1 MRGVVA
7 ARLRACASGWRSL
20 TARRAPVVLA
30 TAMVSLACVL
40 LLPGASAFGATG
52 HKLEAQLTEAPTGT
66 PLGAPE
72 GLAVD
77 QKGDVF
83 VADATRGLIDEYGS
97 SGQLKT
103 QFGAGAFQ
111 AGVSLPGIAVD
122 EASGDVYVIEEPSVL
137 HVFKPNG
144 TGGYEPLSTWEGAH
158 LPAGFEGFGELG
170 GVAVSSGEVYLAD
183 RGNGTVDVFKTSAG
197 QEGEF
202 VTFVTGKP
210 EFEEPDAVAV
220 NSTTHQVYVG
230 DSRLFEEAGG
240 VEVFKEEAP
249 GTFKFEHSI
258 SGKKTPAKE
267 IAELDSVSFDPA
279 TGDVYVAE
287 RLGRAVDQFN
297 AAGTWTGSLTGT
309 EPGQLFGEPA
319 SVAVAPG
326 STFELYV
333 ADTQRAVVDKFGPT
347 VTVPSVKTL
356 PAPPESAF
364 KRGTA
369 PTFEVELR
377 GRINPEGKEAEYRFE
392 YEEERAFDETGTFKG
407 QTHLNSAG
415 SGSTEVKV
423 GAIAVGLKPETAYV
437 FRITGKNENGESHG
451 VIVRGLEPPSAV
463 AALSTGAP
471 TNVLSESATLTG
483 SLDPEGLETQYH
495 FEYGLTTFYGKKTAT
510 VTTKEPTPVAAEA
523 PITELTP
530 NTTYHVRLVASNAW
544 GTTFGED
551 VTFTTSGPPRV
562 SGESSEPNGHTGETI
577 KAKVNPDKLDTHY
590 HFEYGETTA
599 YGTNVPSPGP
609 EEDIGSGATAVPVSA
624 KLENLKL
631 ATTYHFRVV
640 AENSAGRTVG
650 PDQQFTT
657 VLIESESATEVT
669 GEGATLQAQINP
681 LGAPATYHFEYGE
694 TTAGET
700 SFPDQPVPSGGGDQT
715 VSQVLANLRANTT
728 YHYHVVVDVSG
739 FGTASGPD
747 RTFTTHNAATTPQ
760 LPDGRQYEMV
770 SPPEKHGGYIEG
782 IGIGGGLVQASE
794 GGDAFG
800 YTVQGTIT
808 EDAEGNRSPEVQQV
822 LATRSPGGWS
832 SQEIVGPHEH
842 AAGLEGLGPAEYLKF
857 SPELSLSLV
866 EPPNFGHTPLAEPP
880 LSPPQTEA
888 ERGHQ
893 EKTIYLRNNV
903 RANGE
908 PVPPAPAE
916 AAIYAEAKHQG
927 EVLAAERGEG
937 AAKPGYLPLVSLL
950 NVKEGTPFGGT
961 IVTSGEEG
969 GIKGVRQAMVALEAS
984 PDLSHVVIESGVPLA
999 PKGSPP
1005 ACRVEGFFPSCLYEW
1020 GEVDGKRGQLQLVSV
1035 LPSGEPET
1043 EHPVELGHGPK
1054 TIEHQAGGFNLRHA
1068 ISTDGSRV
1076 VWTTEETIQNG
1087 VQGFG
1092 HLYLTNTAKQPA
1104 ESIQLD
1110 LPTEGAIEGEAGQA
1124 LYQLANS
1131 DDSKIFFTD
1140 TQRLTPD
1147 STAAPEGHG
1156 IGAAPPQP
1164 DLYECEVVE
1173 TGGKL
1178 ACNLRDLTVDHNGGE
1193 SAAVQGSV
1201 LGVSED
1207 GSYVYLVADGVLG
1220 NGTEE
1225 GAAPGNCRSF
1235 RSAATVPPA
1244 GTTCNLYVLHESG
1257 GSWTTKFIARLSSED
1272 APDWLNPN
1280 HLRAALVNQTS
1291 RVSPNGNFLAFMSD
1305 RSLTGYDNT
1314 DVNEETGRHA
1324 DEEVFLYDATSSTP
1338 LRCASCDPS
1347 GARPRGILDTP
1358 LGGEGKGLAVDRPGI
1373 WAFEPL
1379 PSGVDVNGGVAHWLA
1394 ANVPGW
1400 TPTST
1405 FESRN
1410 QARYLTDDGRVF
1422 FNSADPLVPQVS
1434 VPTRPETISGKTA
1447 QVGVEN
1453 VYEYERNGTGSC
1465 ARETGCVSLISD
1477 GSSPHESA
1485 FLDAS
1490 TTGSDVFL
1498 LTAAPLVPQSDH
1510 DPELDVYDA
1519 RECGASQCVP
1529 PPPPPSQQCEE
1540 TVSCRPGSSSP
1551 QTFVAPPSS
1560 ALSGAGNLVPP
1571 KNGVKPITVKKLT
1584 RAQMLAKAL
1593 KACGKLPH
1601 KTRAQKHKQAKC
1613 RAQAKKKYGPKQK
1626 AKPKKK
1632 SKKQGKK

>member
-1 MRGVVA
+1 
-7 ARLRACASGWRSL
+7 
-20 TARRAPVVLA
+20 VLA
-30 TAMVSLACVL
+30 TAVASLACVL
-40 LLPGASAFGATG
+40 FLPGASAFGATG

-97 SGQLKT
+97 SGELKT

-111 AGVSLPGIAVD
+111 AGVSLPAIAVD

-137 HVFKPNG
+137 RVFKPNG
-144 TGGYEPLSTWEGAH
+144 TGGYELISTWEGAH

-183 RGNGTVDVFKTSAG
+183 RGNGTVDVFKTSGG

-202 VTFVTGKP
+202 VTFVSGKP

-220 NSTTHQVYVG
+220 NSTTHQIYVG
-230 DSRLFEEAGG
+230 DPSLSEEAGG
-240 VEVFKEEAP
+240 VEVFKEETP
-249 GTFKFEHSI
+249 GTFKFEHTI

-267 IAELDSVSFDPA
+267 IAELASVAVDPA

-297 AAGTWTGSLTGT
+297 AAGTWIGWLTGT
-309 EPGQLFGEPA
+309 KPGQLFGEPT

-326 STFELYV
+326 SKFELYV
-333 ADTQRAVVDKFGPT
+333 ADTARAVVDKFGPS
-347 VTVPSVKTL
+347 VTVPFVKTL
-356 PAPPESAF
+356 PAPTESAF

-369 PTFEVELR
+369 PTFEVELK
-377 GRINPEGKEAEYRFE
+377 GKINPEGKEAEYHFE
-392 YEEERAFDETGTFKG
+392 YEEEKAFDETGTFKG
-407 QTHLNSAG
+407 QTASNSAG

-451 VIVRGLEPPSAV
+451 VIVRGLQPPAAV

-495 FEYGLTTFYGKKTAT
+495 FEYGLTKFYGKKTAT

-530 NTTYHVRLVASNAW
+530 NTTYHFRLVASNAW

-551 VTFTTSGPPRV
+551 VTFTTSGPPRI

-577 KAKVNPDKLDTHY
+577 KANVNPDKLDTHY

-599 YGTNVPSPGP
+599 YGTSVPSPGP

-640 AENSAGRTVG
+640 AENSAGQTVG

-669 GEGATLQAQINP
+669 GEGAILNAQINT

-694 TTAGET
+694 TASSET
-700 SFPDQPVPSGGGDQT
+700 SFPDQPVPAGEGEKT
-715 VSQVLANLRANTT
+715 VSQPLANLHANTT
-728 YHYHVVVDVSG
+728 YHYHVVVNVSG

-760 LPDGRQYEMV
+760 LADGRQYELV
-770 SPPEKHGGYIEG
+770 SPPEKHGAYIEG

-800 YTVQGTIT
+800 YVVQGTIT
-808 EDAEGNRSPEVQQV
+808 EDAEGNRSPEPQQV
-822 LATRSPGGWS
+822 LSTRSPSGWS

-842 AAGLEGLGPAEYLKF
+842 AAGLEGIGPAEFLKF

-893 EKTIYLRNNV
+893 EKTIYLRNN
-903 RANGE
+903 APIE
-908 PVPPAPAE
+908 PAPSE

-937 AAKPGYLPLVSLL
+937 AATPGYLPLVSKL
-950 NVKEGTPFGGT
+950 NVKEGALFGGT
-961 IVTSGEEG
+961 IRTNSEG
-969 GIKGVRQAMVALEAS
+969 GSPGVVQAMAALEAS
-984 PDLSHVVIESGVPLA
+984 PDLSHVVIASGVALA
-999 PKGSPP
+999 PNGPTPP
-1005 ACRVEGFFPSCLYEW
+1005 TCRVEGLLPSCLYEW
-1020 GEVDGKRGQLQLVSV
+1020 SAGQLQLVSV

-1043 EHPVELGHGPK
+1043 AHPVELGRNPK
-1054 TIEHQAGGFNLRHA
+1054 ALERQAGGFNLRHA

-1076 VWTTEETIQNG
+1076 VWTSEETIQNG
-1087 VQGFG
+1087 VQGLG
-1092 HLYLTNTAKQPA
+1092 HLYLTDTAKQPA

-1110 LPTEGAIEGEAGQA
+1110 LPTAGAIEGEAGQA

-1147 STAAPEGHG
+1147 STAAPEKLG
-1156 IGAAPPQP
+1156 IEASPPQP

-1173 TGGKL
+1173 TAGKP
-1178 ACNLRDLTVDHNGGE
+1178 ACNLHDLTVDHNAGE

-1201 LGVSED
+1201 LGVSDD

-1225 GAAPGNCRSF
+1225 GAAPGNCKSF
-1235 RSAATVPPA
+1235 RSGAPVPPA
-1244 GTTCNLYVLHESG
+1244 GTTCNLYVLHESS

-1280 HLRAALVNQTS
+1280 HVPAALVNQTS
-1291 RVSPNGNFLAFMSD
+1291 RVSPSGNFLAFMSD

-1324 DEEVFLYDATSSTP
+1324 DEEVFVYDATSSSTP

-1358 LGGEGKGLAVDRPGI
+1358 LAGEGKGLAVDRPGI
-1373 WAFEPL
+1373 WAFEPQGESKADRN
-1379 PSGVDVNGGVAHWLA
+1379 PGVAHWLA

-1410 QARYLTDDGRVF
+1410 QSRYLTDDGRVF

-1434 VPTRPETISGKTA
+1434 VPTRPESISGKTA

-1453 VYEYERNGTGSC
+1453 VYEYELNGTGSC
-1465 ARETGCVSLISD
+1465 TSEIGCVSLISD
-1477 GSSPHESA
+1477 GSSPKESA

-1498 LTAAPLVPQSDH
+1498 VTAAPLVPQADH
-1510 DPELDVYDA
+1510 DTELDVYDA

-1540 TVSCRPGSSSP
+1540 TASCRPGSSSP

-1560 ALSGAGNLVPP
+1560 ALTGAGNLVPVTP
-1571 KNGVKPITVKKLT
+1571 KTGVKHVIVKKLT

-1601 KTRAQKHKQAKC
+1601 KTGAQKHKQAKC

-1626 AKPKKK
+1626 AKAKKK
-1632 SKKQGKK
+1632 SNKQGKK